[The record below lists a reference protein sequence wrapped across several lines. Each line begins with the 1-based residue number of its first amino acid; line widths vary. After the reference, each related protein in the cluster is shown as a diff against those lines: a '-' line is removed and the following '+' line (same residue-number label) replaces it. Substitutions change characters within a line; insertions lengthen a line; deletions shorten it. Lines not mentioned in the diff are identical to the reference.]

1 MPLFSVK
8 PTENIRNLWFSD
20 IFREE
25 GGGIERGQRHKMGQS
40 VFIYNFGKYVHTRF
54 FQSK

>member
-20 IFREE
+20 IFWEE

-40 VFIYNFGKYVHTRF
+40 VFIYNFGKYMHTRF